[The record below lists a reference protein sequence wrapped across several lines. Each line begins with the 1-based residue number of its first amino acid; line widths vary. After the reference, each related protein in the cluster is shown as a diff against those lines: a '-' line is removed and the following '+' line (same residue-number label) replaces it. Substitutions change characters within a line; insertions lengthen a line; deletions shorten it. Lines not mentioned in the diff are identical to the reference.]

1 MTIKMTSPA
10 ETEAALRALRL
21 TKVHIGGVREGLA
34 TWTSDR
40 VPEHDVEHYLKFTRC
55 SVAQIEEA
63 EREKWHP
70 ELSGHRAQILSV
82 LRPLVAWLDANP
94 AEDPQIKDARLLPTS
109 VLKEVLRER
118 KEADR
123 KAKRHA
129 RNKRDGY
136 LVPLTDG
143 DKQAMIAAADR
154 VRGVPFAETPGRKA
168 TYPTRKGADF
178 VDAPVVILGEHNGQ
192 HLARLATEAITLLP
206 ADWPLD
212 FVDDPTWIRA
222 LAGGA
227 L

>member
-1 MTIKMTSPA
+1 MTIKMTSPT
-10 ETEAALRALRL
+10 ETEAALRDLRF
-21 TKVHIGGVREGLA
+21 TKVHIGGVRDGLA

-40 VPEHDVEHYLKFTRC
+40 VPERDVEHYLKLTRH

-63 EREKWHP
+63 ERKKWHP

-94 AEDPQIKDARLLPTS
+94 AEDPQIKDARILPTS

-118 KEADR
+118 KEAER
-123 KAKRHA
+123 KAQRHA

-136 LVPLTDG
+136 LVPLSDG
-143 DKQAMIAAADR
+143 DKRAMIEAAAR

-168 TYPTRKGADF
+168 TYPTHREGNF

-212 FVDDPTWIRA
+212 FVDDATWSRA
-222 LAGGA
+222 LAGDA